1 MIFNIKIF
9 NIILLIHFFI
19 KILSENHYF
28 IINHI
33 SHFLGSKFIPFFFLD
48 KLLRSKYFNI
58 ILFLNFEKNIILT
71 DFIIVLV
78 NIIHLCRLIELG
90 GLFINFLAIL
100 IIIIVLLFINLI
112 LLFSS
117 VYAFK
122 FFP

>member
-48 KLLRSKYFNI
+48 KLLGSKYFDI

-90 GLFINFLAIL
+90 GHFINFLAIL
-100 IIIIVLLFINLI
+100 IIIVVLLFINL
-112 LLFSS
+112 FMFVPS
-117 VYAFK
+117 VCAFK